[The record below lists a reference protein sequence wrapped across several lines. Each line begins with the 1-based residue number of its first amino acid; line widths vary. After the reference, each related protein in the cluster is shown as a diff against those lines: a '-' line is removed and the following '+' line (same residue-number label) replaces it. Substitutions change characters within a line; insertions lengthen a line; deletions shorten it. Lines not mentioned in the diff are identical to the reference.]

1 MHLMTKE
8 DRFDKVDR
16 SGNFL
21 WISPLAAGDVAI
33 NQLCDHIYVRLD
45 MIHTFMIPTL
55 STAHWR

>member
-1 MHLMTKE
+1 MTKE